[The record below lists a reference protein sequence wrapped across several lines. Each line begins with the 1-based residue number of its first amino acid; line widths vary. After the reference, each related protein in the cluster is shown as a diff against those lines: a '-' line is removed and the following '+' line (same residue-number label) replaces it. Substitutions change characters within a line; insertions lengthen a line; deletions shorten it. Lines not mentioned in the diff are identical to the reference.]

1 VVYSRLERF
10 LFWKIG
16 QEQRFVRFGWVVS
29 SRLERFLFW
38 KIGQEQW
45 LGRLD
50 WRRLVYQWMERFL
63 WKIG

>member
-1 VVYSRLERF
+1 
-10 LFWKIG
+10 
-16 QEQRFVRFGWVVS
+16 VVS